1 MSLKV
6 IFILLIVMTIGILLF
21 KKDRVQYLKYI
32 IFLNLFLE
40 FIINKIFPWATY
52 YVDQMILITVAAGI
66 LLSMTTI
73 KTEIIDIN
81 FKTVLWIT
89 VLSLFYFI
97 IIGAL
102 RGVGPFIYLIDYRRT
117 MFMYLIVI
125 IFFVSTPNENYLSLL
140 RFIVIMLIVQI
151 IVTFI
156 QYFGPD
162 TLSKY
167 LMSRNPYPVGKTIAY
182 LKENDISSSHH
193 VIGTLGRYNQLGNL
207 FAMIIPY
214 LWGKYLWDKNDIRMN
229 SKYYLTALIAS
240 IITIVLTGNRM
251 SMVSFVFGMI
261 IVYYIYNPKKTL
273 IIILISIFGVLVFCK
288 TIVYI
293 GLEQYYSNGNIGSP
307 IHKLTSIFIFIAD
320 PFSKHGSVTTFTLS
334 LTLIPYFLRNPIIGI
349 GNYYRGGYALIYP
362 GSNNVSDAT
371 LMFLLCEYGLI
382 GFLVLI
388 SIMIAIVYYC
398 KSRVDRNSYLLILTI
413 VAILLVQTITDAGF
427 YYKRSGIF
435 FSILVGFEIM
445 KYRMTKR

>member
-1 MSLKV
+1 M
-6 IFILLIVMTIGILLF
+6 
-21 KKDRVQYLKYI
+21 
-32 IFLNLFLE
+32 
-40 FIINKIFPWATY
+40 
-52 YVDQMILITVAAGI
+52 
-66 LLSMTTI
+66 
-73 KTEIIDIN
+73 
-81 FKTVLWIT
+81 
-89 VLSLFYFI
+89 
-97 IIGAL
+97 
-102 RGVGPFIYLIDYRRT
+102 
-117 MFMYLIVI
+117 
-125 IFFVSTPNENYLSLL
+125 
-140 RFIVIMLIVQI
+140 
-151 IVTFI
+151 
-156 QYFGPD
+156 
-162 TLSKY
+162 
-167 LMSRNPYPVGKTIAY
+167 
-182 LKENDISSSHH
+182 
-193 VIGTLGRYNQLGNL
+193 
-207 FAMIIPY
+207 
-214 LWGKYLWDKNDIRMN
+214 
-229 SKYYLTALIAS
+229 
-240 IITIVLTGNRM
+240 
-251 SMVSFVFGMI
+251 
-261 IVYYIYNPKKTL
+261 
-273 IIILISIFGVLVFCK
+273 
-288 TIVYI
+288 
-293 GLEQYYSNGNIGSP
+293 EQYYSNGNIGSP